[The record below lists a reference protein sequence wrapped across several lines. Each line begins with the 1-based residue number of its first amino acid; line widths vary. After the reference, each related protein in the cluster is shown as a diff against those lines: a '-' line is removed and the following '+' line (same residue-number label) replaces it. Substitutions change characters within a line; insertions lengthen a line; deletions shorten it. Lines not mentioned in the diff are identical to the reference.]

1 VRQIKDIFTEYSRM
15 RDNGLDAKTAL
26 NVLRPHIELLSKADR
41 EELANLMRA
50 RETLQSVYQ
59 QPGSPAPVPP
69 YQTPPPVTHAPAPP
83 PITQPSVPPVA
94 PAPRPKV
101 TPLTSIKPI
110 TAPPIAPPQ
119 APGNNTKDTE
129 SVVWVNCPN
138 CGKTNQKHE
147 VFCYACGHLLEPVK
161 GAYDTRQL
169 DDKDNQP
176 LDSEYFGPDSVLVL
190 RVRGSTDGFET
201 RPQKSDQEIVIGRST
216 KGSVLAPDIDL
227 TNKQGVDLGVSR
239 LHLSIRY
246 DAEHNTVLV
255 SDLGSA
261 NGSFINGQRIAP
273 KEVRV
278 LRHGDELRLGK
289 MVMMVSFRHPGR

>member
-1 VRQIKDIFTEYSRM
+1 VRQIKEIFTEYSRM

-59 QPGSPAPVPP
+59 TPP
-69 YQTPPPVTHAPAPP
+69 HQTPPPVTRSGTLPVVPPAPPAPP
-83 PITQPSVPPVA
+83 P
-94 PAPRPKV
+94 PK
-101 TPLTSIKPI
+101 PKI
-110 TAPPIAPPQ
+110 TAIKPIAPPPPST
-119 APGNNTKDTE
+119 PGLPTVPEVDGD
-129 SVVWVNCPN
+129 VVTWVNCPN
-138 CGKTNQKHE
+138 CGKTNQRHE
-147 VFCYACGHLLEPVK
+147 VFCYSCGHLLEPVK

-190 RVRGSTDGFET
+190 RVRNSTDAYEI
-201 RPQKSDQEIVIGRST
+201 RPQKSEQETVIGRST

-227 TNKQGVDLGVSR
+227 TNKQAADLGVSR
-239 LHLSIRY
+239 LHLSIRF

-273 KEVRV
+273 KEVRI

-289 MVMMVSFRHPGR
+289 MVMMISFRHPGR